1 MRWALLNP
9 IEPPFFIRILMK
21 AKNYHNEMVMVDGG
35 DDEDKDDGGDDE
47 GCDGDFDGG
56 EDNGGDDDDGG
67 DDDGGDSDDDGGED
81 DGDDGGGQSEQSPDN
96 VWEEKELAR

>member
-35 DDEDKDDGGDDE
+35 DGVNKDD
-47 GCDGDFDGG
+47 
-56 EDNGGDDDDGG
+56 GGDDDDGG
-67 DDDGGDSDDDGGED
+67 GEDDGGED